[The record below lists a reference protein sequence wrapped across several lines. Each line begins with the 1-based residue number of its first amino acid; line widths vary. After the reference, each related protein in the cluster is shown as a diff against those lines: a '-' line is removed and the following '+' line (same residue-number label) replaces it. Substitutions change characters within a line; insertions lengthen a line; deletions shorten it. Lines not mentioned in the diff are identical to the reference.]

1 VLNSNISSK
10 KLTING
16 NCYIIVGVTNDLFV
30 WRIIMK
36 KKTLAALLTLTVA
49 FSLSACGSSTTTSD
63 TDTAVEESQAVQD
76 ALETVQSEQE
86 AVQEAVQNAQ
96 DDSNDPIVEYES
108 PLGYTIEYNSDM
120 FTLESTDVSDT
131 FTYSGDQLEPEAP
144 IYVAIDLH
152 TDMDAETTAK
162 GIALQSGQDG
172 VEAIESTFGNDNE
185 GYVVSYSYE
194 AEGITRNIMSFVV
207 PKDDGCLVMEAGDYT
222 GYDDMEIDGNIEI
235 IIDSFKPVE

>member
-1 VLNSNISSK
+1 MI
-10 KLTING
+10 
-16 NCYIIVGVTNDLFV
+16 FV
-30 WRIIMK
+30 WREIMK

-49 FSLSACGSSTTTSD
+49 FSLSACGSSTASD
-63 TDTAVEESQAVQD
+63 ADTAVESQVDFNEISGDSQQQTQAS
-76 ALETVQSEQE
+76 TQE
-86 AVQEAVQNAQ
+86 VAQ

-185 GYVVSYSYE
+185 GYVVSYSEE
-194 AEGITRNIMSFVV
+194 AEGITRNYMFFVV
-207 PKDDGCLVMEAGDYT
+207 PKGDGCLAMEAGNYV
-222 GYDDMEIDGNIEI
+222 GYDDMEIDGNMEL

>member
-1 VLNSNISSK
+1 
-10 KLTING
+10 
-16 NCYIIVGVTNDLFV
+16 
-30 WRIIMK
+30 MK

-49 FSLSACGSSTTTSD
+49 FSLSACGSSTTSD
-63 TDTAVEESQAVQD
+63 TDTAVESQVDFNEISGDSQQQTQAS
-76 ALETVQSEQE
+76 TQE
-86 AVQEAVQNAQ
+86 VAQ

-207 PKDDGCLVMEAGDYT
+207 PKGDGCLAMEVGDYT